1 MGRRNALLQGLLTS
15 LSIGFCRLTV
25 ALPLPAA
32 RALGTGLARLAY
44 YAVPRIRRI
53 GMANLDIAYGDSLS
67 RAEKTAILKE
77 SVRNLGLVAAEFGR
91 IPQLAGEGR
100 GRWFRVTGVENLDRD
115 RGGIVMSAHLGN
127 WEWLAAAGG
136 TEGFRTVIITR
147 GFDDSRMDRAV
158 DAVRQTET
166 VKTIDKNAATGPL
179 VRNLREGW
187 LAGILADQNPRENG
201 APVRF
206 FGAPTWGTVGPVL
219 IARRARVPIYPVSMV
234 RDEAGVYTLAFGPA
248 LELKSTG
255 DLLADLAENAQRC
268 QDAIE
273 AMVREHPGQWLW
285 FHRRWRSRE
294 RLEREWA
301 ERRARRRDTGPADG
315 DNNEMSKDSIN
326 QKNS

>member
-1 MGRRNALLQGLLTS
+1 MGRRNPLLQGLLSS
-15 LSIGFCRLTV
+15 LSVGFYRLTV

-53 GMANLDIAYGDSLS
+53 GMANLDLAYGDTLT
-67 RAEKTAILKE
+67 RAEKTAILRE

-100 GRWFRVTGVENLDRD
+100 GRWFRVSGSENIDPGQ
-115 RGGIVMSAHLGN
+115 GGIVMGAHLGN

-147 GFDDSRMDRAV
+147 GFDDARMDRAV

-166 VKTIDKNAATGPL
+166 VETIDKNAATGPL
-179 VRNLREGW
+179 VRKLREGW

-206 FGAPTWGTVGPVL
+206 FGAPTWGTIGPVL
-219 IARRARVPIYPVSMV
+219 IARRAKVPIYPVSMV
-234 RDEAGVYTLAFGPA
+234 RDDGGVYTLEFRSA
-248 LELKSTG
+248 LELQSTG
-255 DLLADLAENAQRC
+255 DFLADLAENSQRC

-285 FHRRWRSRE
+285 FHRRWRRRE

-301 ERRARRRDTGPADG
+301 ARQGRRRDKGGVNG
-315 DNNEMSKDSIN
+315 DNEGASMEDTPC
-326 QKNS
+326 

>member
-1 MGRRNALLQGLLTS
+1 MGRRNPLLQGLLTS
-15 LSIGFCRLTV
+15 LSTGFCRLTV

-32 RALGTGLARLAY
+32 RTLGTGLARLAY

-53 GMANLDIAYGDSLS
+53 GMANLNLAYGDSLS
-67 RAEKTAILKE
+67 RADKTAILKE

-100 GRWFRVTGVENLDRD
+100 GRWFRVTGVENIDRG

-147 GFDDSRMDRAV
+147 GFDDPRMDRAV

-166 VKTIDKNAATGPL
+166 VETIDKNSATGPL
-179 VRNLREGW
+179 VRKLREGW
-187 LAGILADQNPRENG
+187 LAGILADQNPRENA

-206 FGAPTWGTVGPVL
+206 FGIPTWGTIGPVL
-219 IARRARVPIYPVSMV
+219 IARRARVPIYPVFMV
-234 RDEAGVYTLAFGPA
+234 RDDAGVYTLAFHPA
-248 LELKSTG
+248 LELQSTD
-255 DLLADLAENAQRC
+255 DLLADLTENTQRC

-273 AMVREHPGQWLW
+273 AMVRRHPGQWLW
-285 FHRRWRSRE
+285 FHRRWRRRE

-301 ERRARRRDTGPADG
+301 ERLARRSETSSADG
-315 DNNEMSKDSIN
+315 DNKGVSMEESPC
-326 QKNS
+326 